1 MKEYLTHEEAYKA
14 MFVFL
19 ESYYDRSKSDD
30 IGGLLGSMSLVEGKP
45 IDQAL
50 WDDWYEAIDT
60 SLKAHDRAKFELSD
74 KK

>member
-30 IGGLLGSMSLVEGKP
+30 IGRLLDSLSLVEGKP
-45 IDQAL
+45 IDQVL
-50 WDDWYEAIDT
+50 WDDWYKAIET
-60 SLKAHDRAKFELSD
+60 SLKAHDIAKFELLD